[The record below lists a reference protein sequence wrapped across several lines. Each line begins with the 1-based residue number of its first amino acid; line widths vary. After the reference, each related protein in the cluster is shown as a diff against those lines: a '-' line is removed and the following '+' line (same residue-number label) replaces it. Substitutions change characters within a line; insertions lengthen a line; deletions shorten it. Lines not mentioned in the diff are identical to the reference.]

1 MHSVQLCIPC
11 ASFMIVFF
19 FRKKAYSK
27 VGVNALLE
35 EDAGGEGGLRSLLEE
50 YEDTV
55 PESRPS

>member
-1 MHSVQLCIPC
+1 
-11 ASFMIVFF
+11 MIVFF

-27 VGVNALLE
+27 VGENALLD
-35 EDAGGEGGLRSLLEE
+35 EDAGGAGGPRLLLEE

>member
-1 MHSVQLCIPC
+1 MCIPC

-27 VGVNALLE
+27 VGENALLD
-35 EDAGGEGGLRSLLEE
+35 EDAGGAGGLRLLLEE